1 MTKPVIQLSNI
12 RFRYSEQDQDV
23 LDIADLQVY
32 QGEHLFIQGASG
44 RGKTTLLNIITGINP
59 PYTGQVQVL
68 DTPLQTLSSIQ
79 SDQFR
84 VDHLGIIFQQFNL
97 LPYLSL
103 LENVQLPCWF
113 SSKRRTQAVDVE
125 QSSTDLLT
133 QLRIPERLFNKPAS
147 ALSVG
152 QQQRVAVARALI
164 GKPAII
170 IADEPTSALDTDNR
184 KRFLDLL
191 FSQADKQNSTV
202 VFVSHD
208 QYIAQHFSRV
218 IDISDINQAINHTA
232 TVS

>member
-1 MTKPVIQLSNI
+1 MTKAVIQLDNI
-12 RFRYSEQDQDV
+12 RFRYREQERDV
-23 LDIADLQVY
+23 LDIADFQVY

-44 RGKTTLLNIITGINP
+44 CGKTTLLNIITGINQ
-59 PYTGQVQVL
+59 PYTGKVQVL
-68 DTPLQTLSSIQ
+68 DKSLQNLSTTQ

-84 VDHLGIIFQQFNL
+84 VDNLGIVFQQFNL

-113 SSKRRTQAVDVE
+113 SSRRRTQAVDVE
-125 QSSTDLLT
+125 QSSIDLLK
-133 QLRIPERLFNKPAS
+133 QLDIPETLFNKPANT
-147 ALSVG
+147 LSMG

-191 FSQADKQNSTV
+191 FSQADKQNSTL

-208 QYIAQHFSRV
+208 KYIAQYFSRV
-218 IDISDINQAINHTA
+218 IDLSEINQAIHHTA
-232 TVS
+232 MAS